1 MACGPDVAALP
12 LDGVRVVAFAETA
25 PGPLAAGVLADLGA
39 DVIVVERPTIGD
51 PARATA
57 AVFLALG
64 RNKRFIAI
72 DLKRP
77 EGLEVAYRLI
87 ASCDVVINAY
97 RPQVSERL
105 GLSVELL
112 TRRFPEQ
119 IVAGLTAYG
128 EDGPAAHKAAH
139 DLSLQASSGLLG
151 AQVDVDAVPIVD
163 MFTGLY
169 CAAGVLAALVGRA
182 SGNRPGSVLTSMQD
196 CAYTLNTFELTRAI
210 NLMPAD
216 AGLRAP
222 AGYGVFATRDGR
234 RLALGVSFESA
245 HWRALCAVLGLG
257 LLSGLSVAERIADRD
272 DLTAQVAEVI
282 RGSTA
287 SELDGALLRAG
298 IPFEWVLDAAEVVQP
313 WRGDEVAVG
322 RARGDG
328 LEREHLRS
336 PLLVDG
342 RALPIRREPGGVGA
356 DAAEILSELGFTV
369 DDVRRLRRDGVLGSV
384 MS

>member
-1 MACGPDVAALP
+1 VAALP

-25 PGPLAAGVLADLGA
+25 PGPLAAGALADLGA
-39 DVIVVERPTIGD
+39 DVIVVERPAVGD
-51 PARATA
+51 PARATP
-57 AVFLALG
+57 AVFLSLG

-77 EGLEVAYRLI
+77 EGLELAYRLI

-97 RPQVSERL
+97 RPKVSERL

-112 TRRFPEQ
+112 TRRFPDQ
-119 IVAGLTAYG
+119 IVVGLTAYG
-128 EDGPAAHKAAH
+128 EDGPSAHKAAH

-169 CAAGVLAALVGRA
+169 CAVGVLAALVGRA
-182 SGNRPGSVLTSMQD
+182 SGNRPGSVVTSMRD
-196 CAYTLNTFELTRAI
+196 CAYALNAFELTRAI

-234 RLALGVSFESA
+234 RLALSVSFESA
-245 HWRALCAVLGLG
+245 HWRALCEVLGLG
-257 LLSGLSVAERIADRD
+257 MLSGLSVEERIADRD
-272 DLTAQVAEVI
+272 DLTARVAEVI
-282 RGSTA
+282 RGSAA

-298 IPFEWVLDAAEVVQP
+298 IPFEWVLEAAEVVKS

-342 RALPIRREPGGVGA
+342 CALPVRREPGGVGA

-369 DDVRRLRRDGVLGSV
+369 DDVHRLRRDGVLGA
-384 MS
+384 

>member
-1 MACGPDVAALP
+1 MTCGPDVAALP

-25 PGPLAAGVLADLGA
+25 PGPLAAGALADLGA
-39 DVIVVERPTIGD
+39 EVIVVERPAVGD
-51 PARATA
+51 PARATP
-57 AVFLALG
+57 AVFLSLG

-112 TRRFPEQ
+112 TRRFPDQ

-128 EDGPAAHKAAH
+128 EDGPSAHKAAH

-169 CAAGVLAALVGRA
+169 CAVGVLAALVGRA
-182 SGNRPGSVLTSMQD
+182 SGNRPGSVVTSMQD
-196 CAYTLNTFELTRAI
+196 CAYALNTFELTRAI

-222 AGYGVFATRDGR
+222 AGYGVFETRDGR
-234 RLALGVSFESA
+234 RLALSVSFESA
-245 HWRALCAVLGLG
+245 HWRALCEVLGLG
-257 LLSGLSVAERIADRD
+257 MLSGLSPGERIADRD
-272 DLTAQVAEVI
+272 DLTARVAEVI
-282 RGSTA
+282 QGSTA
-287 SELDGALLRAG
+287 SELDEALLHAG
-298 IPFEWVLDAAEVVQP
+298 IPFEWVLDAAEVVKSWTGVEAP
-313 WRGDEVAVG
+313 VG

-342 RALPIRREPGGVGA
+342 RALPVRREPGGVGA

-369 DDVRRLRRDGVLGSV
+369 DDVRRLRRDGVLGT
-384 MS
+384 

>member
-1 MACGPDVAALP
+1 MACGPDVATLP

-39 DVIVVERPTIGD
+39 EVIVVERPTVGD
-51 PARATA
+51 PARATP

-77 EGLEVAYRLI
+77 EGMEVAYRLI

-112 TRRFPEQ
+112 ARRFPDQ
-119 IVAGLTAYG
+119 IVAGVSGYG
-128 EDGPAAHKAAH
+128 EDGPAASKAAH

-151 AQVDVDAVPIVD
+151 AHVDVDAVPVVD

-169 CAAGVLAALVGRA
+169 CAVGVLAALVGRT
-182 SGNRPGSVLTSMQD
+182 SGNRAGSVLTSMQD
-196 CAYTLNTFELTRAI
+196 CAYALNMFELTRAI

-234 RLALGVSFESA
+234 RLALSVSFESA
-245 HWRALCAVLGLG
+245 HWRALCEVLGLG
-257 LLSGLSVAERIADRD
+257 TLSGLSLGERVADRD
-272 DLTAQVAEVI
+272 DLTARVAEVI
-282 RGSTA
+282 QGSAA
-287 SELDGALLRAG
+287 SELDRALLRAG

-313 WRGDEVAVG
+313 WKGVEGSVG

-328 LEREHLRS
+328 LAREHLRS

-342 RALPIRREPGGVGA
+342 GTLPIRREPGGVGA
-356 DAAEILSELGFTV
+356 DADAILSDLGCTV
-369 DDVRRLRRDGVLGSV
+369 DDVRRLRRDGVLGA
-384 MS
+384 